1 MKRLLLATLLLSISP
16 ASAQTITSS
25 ITDSVLLSVQGAA
38 VQSEKVGA
46 SYTVSGTNISATTM
60 GGVGGAGTYAIN
72 TAGQAFNLSES
83 LTAADTAVTSQTVTN
98 GTISS
103 PNLYGNSVTQL
114 GGSAGSLAGSL
125 STTGVPTVTAG
136 GPGTSATAQRQIEL
150 SVFK

>member
-1 MKRLLLATLLLSISP
+1 M
-16 ASAQTITSS
+16 
-25 ITDSVLLSVQGAA
+25 
-38 VQSEKVGA
+38 QSEKVGA